1 VLALLDII
9 VHFFKL
15 SLKPLLLLFFTSLL
29 LSLASI
35 FSSRLLLLL
44 AKRQIAELSKNSNV
58 VELLTVS
65 NQLGVPELR
74 RIVGLKV
81 RELAEEARNL
91 CDDSEE
97 VVGGGVIVHLEAFNR
112 LVVLDHW
119 VERALL
125 QSLPIPAKIILGVGV
140 EQQ

>member
-29 LSLASI
+29 LSLAST

-44 AKRQIAELSKNSNV
+44 AKRQIAELAKNSNV

-81 RELAEEARNL
+81 
-91 CDDSEE
+91 
-97 VVGGGVIVHLEAFNR
+97 
-112 LVVLDHW
+112 
-119 VERALL
+119 
-125 QSLPIPAKIILGVGV
+125 
-140 EQQ
+140 

>member
-1 VLALLDII
+1 
-9 VHFFKL
+9 
-15 SLKPLLLLFFTSLL
+15 
-29 LSLASI
+29 
-35 FSSRLLLLL
+35 
-44 AKRQIAELSKNSNV
+44 
-58 VELLTVS
+58 
-65 NQLGVPELR
+65 
-74 RIVGLKV
+74 
-81 RELAEEARNL
+81 L

-97 VVGGGVIVHLEAFNR
+97 VVGGGVIVHLEALNR